1 MYVYTKITL
10 YKISIQYS
18 MDYID
23 AKRVPT
29 PFGYGVVKESFVEHF
44 LKNGVKYH
52 HATNAHIILNIEP
65 MLPKLV

>member
-10 YKISIQYS
+10 YQLSIQYS

-23 AKRVPT
+23 AKRVPP

-52 HATNAHIILNIEP
+52 HAT
-65 MLPKLV
+65 